1 MMKKILF
8 ELLKAICTAVLTAAG
23 VTIAGCT
30 YPTYLN

>member
-1 MMKKILF
+1 MIKKILLEF
-8 ELLKAICTAVLTAAG
+8 VKALCTAILTAAG